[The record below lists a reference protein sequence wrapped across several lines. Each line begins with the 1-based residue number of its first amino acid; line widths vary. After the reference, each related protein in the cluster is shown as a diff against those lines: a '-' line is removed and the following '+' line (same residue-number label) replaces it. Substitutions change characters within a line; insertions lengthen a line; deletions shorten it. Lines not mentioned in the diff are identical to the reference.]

1 MKYLGKDDNGLDTV
15 IDLTVEYPEGPTVIN
30 ILVNNVPTPV
40 TVMPE
45 EVIVRLTSGGWP
57 IVFTQEAF
65 DASFTKIEE

>member
-1 MKYLGKDDNGLDTV
+1 MKYLGKDDSGIDV
-15 IDLTVEYPEGPTVIN
+15 ITDLTVEYPEGPTVIN
-30 ILVNNVPTPV
+30 ILVNNVPTSV
-40 TVMPE
+40 TVLPG